1 MLPLVIKKFQTIVN
15 MKNEVVRIQSDL
27 ENNPKYMDTFKDYI
41 IKKQELNTAITNF
54 YKSIEDLEA
63 TGVSVKSIDQGLL
76 DFPSLM
82 FNEEIWLCWK
92 QGETESPSDRER
104 PSRGLAGL
112 FLDLRLVFLDID
124 KLGDNQQKGNH
135 QNNERHNNSEYPF
148 DSFHGSPP
156 GIKS

>member
-1 MLPLVIKKFQTIVN
+1 MFSHFTLDQANEMLPSVIKKFKNIVS

-27 ENNPKYMDTFKDYI
+27 ETNPKYTTNLKDYI

-63 TGVSVKSIDQGLL
+63 AGVSIKSIDQGLL

-92 QGETESPSDRER
+92 EGETEIRFWHGKDEGFNGRKPIESM
-104 PSRGLAGL
+104 
-112 FLDLRLVFLDID
+112 DLE
-124 KLGDNQQKGNH
+124 KL
-135 QNNERHNNSEYPF
+135 R
-148 DSFHGSPP
+148 
-156 GIKS
+156 